1 VVTDQATKQGPK
13 YPIILERI
21 FSPDYVFVSFKKSK
35 KKTFL
40 ELIGC
45 QETPPPLQMKS
56 QQPMESQS
64 DMIATKHVSVY
75 KWLN

>member
-1 VVTDQATKQGPK
+1 MVTDQATKQGPK

-45 QETPPPLQMKS
+45 QETPPPPDEIPAAYGKPKRYDSYEACFSL
-56 QQPMESQS
+56 
-64 DMIATKHVSVY
+64 
-75 KWLN
+75 

>member
-1 VVTDQATKQGPK
+1 VTDQATKQGPK

-35 KKTFL
+35 KNL
-40 ELIGC
+40 SRVNWLPGD
-45 QETPPPLQMKS
+45 PPPLQMKS

-64 DMIATKHVSVY
+64 DMIAAKHVSVY